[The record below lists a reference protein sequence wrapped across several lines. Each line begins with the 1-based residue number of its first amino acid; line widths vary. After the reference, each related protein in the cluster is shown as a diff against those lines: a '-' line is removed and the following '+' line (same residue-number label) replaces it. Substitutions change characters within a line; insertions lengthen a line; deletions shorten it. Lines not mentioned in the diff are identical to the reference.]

1 MNNGNRQQHLPKL
14 KLRQRTRTCSSD
26 SGVEVTFCTNTQS
39 TPCPPIFSTKSRQQ
53 AFLDRYILWTSPF
66 QVLKILKWF
75 RPFFLIL
82 TLFVQVGS
90 ESPQDLLE
98 DTLNS
103 WTGRIEGVV
112 GQEVT
117 SFFNNKAV
125 KFSVWQIVSKNIANG
140 TTDPRH

>member
-1 MNNGNRQQHLPKL
+1 M
-14 KLRQRTRTCSSD
+14 
-26 SGVEVTFCTNTQS
+26 VQS
-39 TPCPPIFSTKSRQQ
+39 
-53 AFLDRYILWTSPF
+53 
-66 QVLKILKWF
+66 
-75 RPFFLIL
+75 FFIL

-117 SFFNNKAV
+117 LFFNNKAV
-125 KFSVWQIVSKNIANG
+125 KFSVWQIASKNIANS
-140 TTDPRH
+140 TTDPSY

>member
-1 MNNGNRQQHLPKL
+1 M
-14 KLRQRTRTCSSD
+14 
-26 SGVEVTFCTNTQS
+26 VQS
-39 TPCPPIFSTKSRQQ
+39 
-53 AFLDRYILWTSPF
+53 
-66 QVLKILKWF
+66 
-75 RPFFLIL
+75 FFIL

-117 SFFNNKAV
+117 LFFVDICGRSRGDFVFFNNKAV
-125 KFSVWQIVSKNIANG
+125 KLSV
-140 TTDPRH
+140 

>member
-1 MNNGNRQQHLPKL
+1 M
-14 KLRQRTRTCSSD
+14 
-26 SGVEVTFCTNTQS
+26 VQS
-39 TPCPPIFSTKSRQQ
+39 
-53 AFLDRYILWTSPF
+53 
-66 QVLKILKWF
+66 
-75 RPFFLIL
+75 FFIL

-117 SFFNNKAV
+117 LFLAV
-125 KFSVWQIVSKNIANG
+125 QDSSIGDIVSQSVTN
-140 TTDPRH
+140 

>member
-1 MNNGNRQQHLPKL
+1 M
-14 KLRQRTRTCSSD
+14 
-26 SGVEVTFCTNTQS
+26 VQS
-39 TPCPPIFSTKSRQQ
+39 
-53 AFLDRYILWTSPF
+53 
-66 QVLKILKWF
+66 
-75 RPFFLIL
+75 FFIL

-117 SFFNNKAV
+117 LFFNKKV
-125 KFSVWQIVSKNIANG
+125 MKFNV
-140 TTDPRH
+140 